1 MTMTD
6 IRIELSLTP
15 SQEAACRALGI
26 EPPDPASMMM
36 ATKRRQARMSLVPE
50 GAVGLFMVVY
60 ADGRASLDV
69 QRGTVTD
76 SLFNLA
82 PLDRLLSRDL
92 PMALAE
98 TREYLGL
105 TPAADAQP
113 STVTR

>member
-6 IRIELSLTP
+6 IREELSLT
-15 SQEAACRALGI
+15 EAEAAACRVLGI
-26 EPPDPASMMM
+26 EPRDARNLMM
-36 ATKRRQARMSLVPE
+36 ASKRRQARITLVPE

-105 TPAADAQP
+105 TRKADA
-113 STVTR
+113 